1 MNERN
6 RRLNAADEMQRA
18 RRGMTMAH
26 LGIEAGAY
34 EEAVSS
40 AYYAVHHAARAL
52 LFSLGLEVRSHRGL
66 HVLLA
71 EKFVHQGLLPRDTS
85 QRLSDFFEARN
96 VADYGVRVRFTRE
109 QGDVWVAWAARFVET
124 AAGILE
130 AAWPA
135 EATGGSGE
143 TRERGT
149 RYRGTRKPAGAQRIP
164 PRLLDRL
171 ADAAARACATQP
183 DVTLA
188 WLHGSAL
195 AGGPARDIDLAVL
208 VRPGGIPPSDAAEA
222 VRRRLEPLR
231 RPAGV
236 PRVPVPWDV
245 RPLEHAGTPFVH
257 RVIAEGRCVFERR
270 AGERVAF
277 EARVMSLFIEY
288 RPVWEAGLRRL
299 WEGPSRG

>member
-1 MNERN
+1 VNERN

-135 EATGGSGE
+135 EPTGGSGKA
-143 TRERGT
+143 REKT
-149 RYRGTRKPAGAQRIP
+149 PPYRKTRKPAGARRTTTTTTTRATTPLRDGTAGWGPRP
-164 PRLLDRL
+164 PL
-171 ADAAARACATQP
+171 P
-183 DVTLA
+183 D
-188 WLHGSAL
+188 HR
-195 AGGPARDIDLAVL
+195 GGPTTTTTTTTRG
-208 VRPGGIPPSDAAEA
+208 RG
-222 VRRRLEPLR
+222 R
-231 RPAGV
+231 RPAAKGRK
-236 PRVPVPWDV
+236 PRG
-245 RPLEHAGTPFVH
+245 A
-257 RVIAEGRCVFERR
+257 
-270 AGERVAF
+270 
-277 EARVMSLFIEY
+277 
-288 RPVWEAGLRRL
+288 
-299 WEGPSRG
+299 

>member
-1 MNERN
+1 VNERN
-6 RRLNAADEMQRA
+6 RRLNAADEMERA
-18 RRGMTMAH
+18 RRMVAS
-26 LGIEAGAY
+26 AGLVA
-34 EEAVSS
+34 EHGHHEDAVSS
-40 AYYAVHHAARAL
+40 AYYAAHHAARAL
-52 LFSLGLEVRSHRGL
+52 LFSIGLEVRSHEGLRGL
-66 HVLLA
+66 LGEHFERPGRV
-71 EKFVHQGLLPRDTS
+71 PRGTTK
-85 QRLSDFFEARN
+85 RLKDAFEARMT
-96 VADYGVRVRFTRE
+96 ATYGLRVRFTRA
-109 QGDVWVAWAARFVET
+109 QADAWVTWAAGFVET